1 MDLLPG
7 IQMRVVPPPMP
18 LTPRPLPPLALRL
31 ITTTSTPRIRAV
43 RLSGLPTLIRDG
55 VRLSRRTAEQH
66 PAQHRDLL
74 RQLRDPCI
82 KLGDLTLGLLSPC
95 TPVRHISGITDH
107 RPGKHVPQ
115 DTPSPSITPR
125 ATPDVPRTTRNPP
138 PPRSTHTALTRQ
150 DKISHPT
157 GSPNIYVLS
166 EVHRSNMSKLDR
178 SGKPIIRVDGKVLKS
193 DRYSPPNVAG
203 VLQYQA
209 VRAETTTT

>member
-31 ITTTSTPRIRAV
+31 LTTTSTPRIRAV

-55 VRLSRRTAEQH
+55 VRLFRRTAEQH

-74 RQLRDPCI
+74 RQLRDPGI
-82 KLGDLTLGLLSPC
+82 KLGDLTLSLLSPC

-125 ATPDVPRTTRNPP
+125 ATPGVPRTTRNPP
-138 PPRSTHTALTRQ
+138 PPRSTRTALTRQ
-150 DKISHPT
+150 DEISHPT
-157 GSPNIYVLS
+157 GSPNIYLT
-166 EVHRSNMSKLDR
+166 
-178 SGKPIIRVDGKVLKS
+178 P
-193 DRYSPPNVAG
+193 VA
-203 VLQYQA
+203 LTA
-209 VRAETTTT
+209 HL